1 MPIAN
6 CGVASSLI
14 GNRQQEKMTTV
25 IVNPASASGSTGD
38 AWPQIASDLRSQFGS
53 FHVRFTTRRGDAAA
67 LVMEAARKGT
77 KFIIACGGDG
87 TVSEVANGILSS
99 GKDIELGILPSGTG
113 GDFRRS
119 LEIPSQSRAAARVLR
134 SGRTVRID
142 VGRVTFL
149 DHNGNEAMRYFLGV
163 ASCGM
168 STKVIERVKAG
179 GPDWLPANTPKW
191 IGGRI
196 SFGASLLQTA
206 MRTSPTRLVVQLDD
220 AHERHLLV
228 SNFCIANARYFGG
241 GMKIAPDAKLTDGRF
256 DVVGIGDLGVLKI
269 FTSAP
274 RVYGGSHLSM
284 PEVSH
289 ALARKISVRPADRE
303 AEVALEIDG
312 ELPGRLPAT
321 FQIVPES
328 LRVRCNA

>member
-1 MPIAN
+1 MAI
-6 CGVASSLI
+6 
-14 GNRQQEKMTTV
+14 V

-38 AWPQIASDLRSQFGS
+38 AWPRIASDLRSQFGS
-53 FHVRFTTRRGDAAA
+53 FQVRFTKRRGDAGVLAG
-67 LVMEAARKGT
+67 EAARKGA
-77 KFIIACGGDG
+77 KLIIACGGDG

-99 GKDIELGILPSGTG
+99 GKDVALGIVPSGTG
-113 GDFRRS
+113 GDFRRT
-119 LEIPSQSRAAARVLR
+119 LEIPSNTREAAKVLR
-134 SGRTVRID
+134 TGRTVRID
-142 VGRVTFL
+142 VGRVSYF
-149 DHNGNEAMRYFLGV
+149 DHDGNEAMRYFLGV

-168 STKVIERVKAG
+168 STKVIERVKSG

-206 MRTSPTRLVVQLDD
+206 MRATPTRVVVQLDD
-220 AHERHLLV
+220 DHERQLLV
-228 SNFCIANARYFGG
+228 SNLCIANARYFGG
-241 GMKIAPDAKLTDGRF
+241 GMKIAPEAKLTDGKF
-256 DVVGIGDLGVLKI
+256 DVVGIGDLSAVKI

-274 RVYGGSHLSM
+274 RVYTGSQLSM

-289 ALARKISVRPADRE
+289 ALARRISVRPADR
-303 AEVALEIDG
+303 AVEVALEIDG

-321 FQIVPES
+321 FQIVPEA